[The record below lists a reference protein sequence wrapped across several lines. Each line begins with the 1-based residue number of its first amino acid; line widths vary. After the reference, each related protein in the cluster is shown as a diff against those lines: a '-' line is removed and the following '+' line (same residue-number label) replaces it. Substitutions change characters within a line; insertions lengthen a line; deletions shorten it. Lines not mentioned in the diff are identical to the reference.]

1 MHSTTVAVDLAKNV
15 FELAVADAAGR
26 IVDRQR
32 LNRVRFS
39 SFFVQRAPCRVLME
53 ACGSA
58 HYWARRIAEH
68 GHSVQLLPAQ
78 YVRQYV
84 RRNKTDRADAAA
96 LIEAAR
102 CADIQAVPVKSL
114 EQQQVLALHRLRSQ
128 WMGTRQRYLN
138 TLRGL
143 LREFGIAIPLGARV
157 ARSHIAQ
164 HLAQSRRDLPAAL
177 RPLLEQMLADVDQ
190 LEQLTDQIERQ
201 IACLTHTDPVVQ
213 QLRQIPGVGLL
224 TSTALR
230 ASVGDIQRFPC
241 ARRFASWLGLTPREY
256 SSGERRRLGS
266 ISKRGDVYLR
276 TLLVH
281 GARSALMAAHRQQR
295 TGRPLDRLRQRALAC
310 QRQRGHNVATVA
322 LANRM
327 ARIIWATWKHGRPFD
342 GNWACAAH

>member
-114 EQQQVLALHRLRSQ
+114 EQQQMLALHRLRSQ
-128 WMGTRQRYLN
+128 WMGTPQRYLN

-164 HLAQSRRDLPAAL
+164 HLAQSRRDLPVAI
-177 RPLLEQMLADVDQ
+177 RPLLEQMLGDVDQ
-190 LEQLTDQIERQ
+190 LERLTDQTERQ
-201 IACLTHTDPVVQ
+201 IACLTQADPVVQ

-230 ASVGDIQRFPC
+230 ATVGDIQRFPC

-256 SSGERRRLGS
+256 SSAEHRRLGS

-295 TGRPLDRLRQRALAC
+295 TGRPLDRLRQRALNC

-322 LANRM
+322 LANRL

-342 GNWACAAH
+342 GNWPCAAH

>member
-15 FELAVADAAGR
+15 FELAVADAAGK

-164 HLAQSRRDLPAAL
+164 HLAQSRRELPAAI
-177 RPLLEQMLADVDQ
+177 RPLLEQMLGDVDQ
-190 LEQLTDQIERQ
+190 LERLTDQVERQ
-201 IACLTHTDPVVQ
+201 IAGLTQADPVVQ

-230 ASVGDIQRFPC
+230 ATVGDIQRFPC

-256 SSGERRRLGS
+256 SSGERRRLGG

-295 TGRPLDRLRQRALAC
+295 SGHPLDRLRQRALAC

-342 GNWACAAH
+342 GNWACSAH

>member
-157 ARSHIAQ
+157 VRSHIAQ

-342 GNWACAAH
+342 GNWACSPR